1 MLVTKGVKA
10 RLWASHAFLIAFSAL
25 VLFPLA
31 MIISISFREGNF
43 ARGSLIPENVTLEHW
58 TLALGQTYVGTRN
71 NATVFNVNAESVR
84 AGLGLGRVTVDRD
97 GNWELDVTTS
107 INERHFPL
115 DSYIRLVNFQPGGQ
129 APFQTERV
137 NFHLVATDEQ
147 EANAPENA
155 HVVRVGD
162 QLDGQLEVPEAFG
175 MVGGYRLDYGVAFFT
190 PPPFPVLTWLWN
202 SVKVALSS
210 AFLILA
216 LATASAYAFARMRF
230 RYKTTILRGMLI
242 LQMFPPF
249 LALVA
254 LYNLFDRL
262 GDYVPFL
269 GIDTHGAYIF
279 AMVGGIALMIWMII
293 GYFSTIDVA
302 LEESASIDGATPWQT
317 FYKILL
323 PLSVPILAVVFI
335 ISFINIINEFALASA
350 LLRSTD
356 KLTLA
361 IGSVNYFHP
370 QNTLWG
376 NYAAA
381 AVLSGV
387 PITVVF
393 LLAQRF
399 LVSGLTAGGVK
410 G

>member
-1 MLVTKGVKA
+1 MIMTKSVRA
-10 RLWASHAFLIAFSAL
+10 RVWATHAFLIAFSAL

-43 ARGSLIPENVTLEHW
+43 ARGNLIPQNVTLEHW
-58 TLALGQTYVGTRN
+58 TLALGKTYIGTRT
-71 NATVFNVNAESVR
+71 NASVFR
-84 AGLGLGRVTVDRD
+84 PDTDRIRTGLGLGRIEVGQD
-97 GNWELDVTTS
+97 GSWALDVNSS
-107 INERHFPL
+107 INERYFPL
-115 DSYIRLVNFQPGGQ
+115 DSYIQLTNFQSGAALASSERLEFRLVANEEQ
-129 APFQTERV
+129 A
-137 NFHLVATDEQ
+137 AD
-147 EANAPENA
+147 APEGTL
-155 HVVRVGD
+155 VVRMGE
-162 QLDGQLEVPEAFG
+162 QFDGQLDLPETFG
-175 MVGGYRLDYGVAFFT
+175 SAGRTRLDFGVAFYT

-202 SVKVALSS
+202 SIKVAMSS
-210 AFLILA
+210 AFLILF
-216 LATASAYAFARMRF
+216 LATASAYAFARLRF
-230 RYKTTILRGMLI
+230 KHKTGILRGMLI

-254 LYNLFDRL
+254 VYALFDRL
-262 GDYVPFL
+262 GDYVPWM
-269 GIDTHGAYIF
+269 GIDTHGAYVL
-279 AMVGGIALMIWMII
+279 AMIGGISLMIWMII
-293 GYFSTIDVA
+293 GYFSTIDVD
-302 LEESASIDGATPWQT
+302 LEEAAYIDGATPWQT

-350 LLRSTD
+350 LLRSSD

-361 IGSVNYFHP
+361 VGSTNYFHP

-381 AVLSGV
+381 AVLSGL

-393 LLAQRF
+393 LICQRF

>member
-1 MLVTKGVKA
+1 MIMTKSVRA
-10 RLWASHAFLIAFSAL
+10 RVWATHAFLIAFSAL

-43 ARGSLIPENVTLEHW
+43 ARGNLIPEQVTLEHW
-58 TLALGQTYVGTRN
+58 TLALGKTYVGTRT
-71 NATVFNVNAESVR
+71 NASVFRPDTENVR
-84 AGLGLGRVTVDRD
+84 AGLGLGRISVGRD
-97 GNWELDVTTS
+97 GTWTLDANTA

-115 DSYIRLVNFQPGGQ
+115 DSYIELANFSGGTTLASSGRLNFRLVANEEQ
-129 APFQTERV
+129 A
-137 NFHLVATDEQ
+137 A
-147 EANAPENA
+147 AAPEGTR
-155 HVVRVGD
+155 VVRMGEAYSG
-162 QLDGQLEVPEAFG
+162 QLDLPETFG
-175 MVGGYRLDYGVAFFT
+175 TIGGTRLDYGVAFFT

-202 SVKVALSS
+202 SIKVAMSS
-210 AFLILA
+210 AFLILL
-216 LATASAYAFARMRF
+216 LATASAYAFARLRF
-230 RYKTTILRGMLI
+230 KHKTGILRGMLI

-254 LYNLFDRL
+254 VYALFDRL
-262 GDYVPFL
+262 GDYVPWL
-269 GIDTHGAYIF
+269 GIDTHGAYVL
-279 AMVGGIALMIWMII
+279 AMIGGISLMIWMII
-293 GYFSTIDVA
+293 GYFSTIDVD
-302 LEESASIDGATPWQT
+302 LEEAAYIDGATPWQT

-350 LLRSTD
+350 LLRSSD

-361 IGSVNYFHP
+361 VGSTNYFHP

-381 AVLSGV
+381 AVLSGL

-393 LLAQRF
+393 LICQRF

>member
-1 MLVTKGVKA
+1 MILTNAVRA
-10 RLWASHAFLIAFSAL
+10 RVWGTHAFLIAFSAL

-43 ARGSLIPENVTLEHW
+43 ARGNLIPENLTLEHW
-58 TLALGQTYVGTRN
+58 TLALGKTYIGTRN
-71 NATVFNVNAESVR
+71 NATVFSAGVESVR
-84 AGLGLGRVTVDRD
+84 AGLGIGRVTVDRD
-97 GNWELDVTTS
+97 GQWSLDVNTS
-107 INERHFPL
+107 INEQYFPL
-115 DSYIRLVNFQPGGQ
+115 DSYIQLNNFQLGETLASSERVDFRLVANEEQ
-129 APFQTERV
+129 AAR
-137 NFHLVATDEQ
+137 
-147 EANAPENA
+147 APEGTR
-155 HVVRVGD
+155 VVQVGD
-162 QLDGQLEVPEAFG
+162 SLEGQLEMPANFG
-175 MVGGYRLDYGVAFFT
+175 MLGGYRLNYGVAYYT

-210 AFLILA
+210 AVLILV

-262 GDYVPFL
+262 GDYVPWL
-269 GIDTHGAYIF
+269 GIDTHGAYIL
-279 AMVGGIALMIWMII
+279 AMVGGISLMIWMII

-335 ISFINIINEFALASA
+335 ISFINIINEYALASA

-361 IGSVNYFHP
+361 IGSTNYFHP

-387 PITVVF
+387 PITIVF
-393 LLAQRF
+393 LICQRF

>member
-1 MLVTKGVKA
+1 MILTNAVRA
-10 RLWASHAFLIAFSAL
+10 RVWGTHAFLIAFSAL

-43 ARGSLIPENVTLEHW
+43 ARGSLIPENLTLEHW
-58 TLALGQTYVGTRN
+58 TLALGKTYIGTRN
-71 NATVFNVNAESVR
+71 NATVFSAGVESVR
-84 AGLGLGRVTVDRD
+84 AGLGIGRVTVDRD
-97 GNWELDVTTS
+97 GQWSLDVNTS
-107 INERHFPL
+107 INERFFPL
-115 DSYIRLVNFQPGGQ
+115 DSYIQLNNFQLGETLASSERVDFRLVAN
-129 APFQTERV
+129 
-137 NFHLVATDEQ
+137 DEQ
-147 EANAPENA
+147 AARAPDGTQ
-155 HVVRVGD
+155 VVQVGD
-162 QLDGQLEVPEAFG
+162 SLEGQLEMPDNFG
-175 MVGGYRLDYGVAFFT
+175 MLGGYRLNYGVAYYT

-210 AFLILA
+210 AVLILV

-262 GDYVPFL
+262 GDYVPWL
-269 GIDTHGAYIF
+269 GIDTHGAYIL
-279 AMVGGIALMIWMII
+279 AMVGGISLMIWMII

-335 ISFINIINEFALASA
+335 ISFINIINEYALASA

-356 KLTLA
+356 QLTLA
-361 IGSVNYFHP
+361 IGSTNYFHP

-387 PITVVF
+387 PITIVF
-393 LLAQRF
+393 LICQRF

>member
-1 MLVTKGVKA
+1 MIKTTSVRA
-10 RLWASHAFLIAFSAL
+10 RVWATHAFLIGFSAL

-43 ARGSLIPENVTLEHW
+43 ARGNLIPQNFTLEHW

-71 NATVFNVNAESVR
+71 NATVFSPEAESVR
-84 AGLGLGRVTVDRD
+84 ASLGLGRVTVERD
-97 GNWELDVTTS
+97 GSWALDVQTS
-107 INERHFPL
+107 VNPQHFPL
-115 DSYIRLVNFQPGGQ
+115 DSHIQLTNFQAGTELARSERIDFRLVANEEQ
-129 APFQTERV
+129 A
-137 NFHLVATDEQ
+137 A
-147 EANAPENA
+147 AAPEGKQ
-155 HVVRVGD
+155 VVRVGE
-162 QLDGQLEVPEAFG
+162 QHQGQIDLPDEFARI
-175 MVGGYRLDYGVAFFT
+175 GGLRLNYGVAFHT

-202 SVKVALSS
+202 SVKVAFSS
-210 AFLILA
+210 AFLILG
-216 LATASAYAFARMRF
+216 LATISAYAFARMRF
-230 RYKTTILRGMLI
+230 NHKTTILRGMLI

-262 GDYVPFL
+262 GDYVPWL
-269 GIDTHGAYIF
+269 GIDTHGAYIL
-279 AMVGGIALMIWMII
+279 AMVGGISLMIWMII
-293 GYFSTIDVA
+293 GYFSTIDVS
-302 LEESASIDGATPWQT
+302 LEEAAAMDGATPWQT
-317 FYKILL
+317 FYRILL

-335 ISFINIINEFALASA
+335 ISFINAINEFALASA

-361 IGSVNYFHP
+361 VGSTNYFHP

-381 AVLSGV
+381 AVLSGL

-393 LLAQRF
+393 LIMQRF